1 MDKMKKFFVYF
12 LVFIAFFVFSNLMI
26 KAFLKVSYSDM
37 HGYEINVNSD
47 QLFVDVSEAKSSKR
61 NGYINGIVKNNGD
74 SVVENRYLKVT
85 MLSKRKISM
94 GEKYIKIDKTEPKE
108 LRKFEIKFDYD
119 NVKTFKIELVDS
131 KPEGKEENFVELVK
145 NNAKDL
151 IKKDFNK

>member
-1 MDKMKKFFVYF
+1 
-12 LVFIAFFVFSNLMI
+12 
-26 KAFLKVSYSDM
+26 
-37 HGYEINVNSD
+37 
-47 QLFVDVSEAKSSKR
+47 
-61 NGYINGIVKNNGD
+61 
-74 SVVENRYLKVT
+74 

-94 GEKYIKIDKTEPKE
+94 GEKYIKIDKIEPKE

-131 KPEGKEENFVELVK
+131 KPEGNEENFVELVK